1 MATAQNPTR
10 SRPAPAFELD
20 PLQPTKP
27 ARQKRQKRRRP
38 TRRDPRQMELDLP
51 VPGGGARDEP

>member
-1 MATAQNPTR
+1 MATAQNQTR
-10 SRPAPAFELD
+10 SRPAPAFELE

-27 ARQKRQKRRRP
+27 ARQKRRVNRRR
-38 TRRDPRQMELDLP
+38 DHRQMELDLP